1 LLFDILISENKKQRR
16 GDIKMKKIVMAAG
29 AMAGIIAVQMG
40 LSYVFGWKSAE
51 IFSQIAVDVLFLS
64 CLLMIGRRKVAK

>member
-1 LLFDILISENKKQRR
+1 
-16 GDIKMKKIVMAAG
+16 MKKIVMAAG

-64 CLLMIGRRKVAK
+64 CLLMIGRGKVAK